1 MSPAFA
7 GGFCTMEPPRKFFIR
22 FSLQRICS
30 LKCSNVYSVCD
41 THDQRVCQS
50 PKTFCALA
58 VCQARGH
65 EGAVLCLFQS
75 QGTVTE
81 TGDSRL
87 ANQMSLWAADGCLG
101 PEGLQSTL
109 RSPSSHRISSG
120 RTWRSW
126 RHKCREA
133 RQMSHACKHSSPPGF
148 YILQIS
154 HVGFWFVLSLVSGV
168 GPPQTTTLPGSKC
181 TAWSL

>member
-1 MSPAFA
+1 MGFPRREYWSGLPFPTLGDLLDPEIQPASPAFA

-22 FSLQRICS
+22 FSLQRKYS

-50 PKTFCALA
+50 PKTFCAFA

-65 EGAVLCLFQS
+65 EGAVPCLFQS

-101 PEGLQSTL
+101 PRVCSQHCGHPAPIGSL
-109 RSPSSHRISSG
+109 SG
-120 RTWRSW
+120 RT
-126 RHKCREA
+126 
-133 RQMSHACKHSSPPGF
+133 
-148 YILQIS
+148 
-154 HVGFWFVLSLVSGV
+154 
-168 GPPQTTTLPGSKC
+168 
-181 TAWSL
+181 